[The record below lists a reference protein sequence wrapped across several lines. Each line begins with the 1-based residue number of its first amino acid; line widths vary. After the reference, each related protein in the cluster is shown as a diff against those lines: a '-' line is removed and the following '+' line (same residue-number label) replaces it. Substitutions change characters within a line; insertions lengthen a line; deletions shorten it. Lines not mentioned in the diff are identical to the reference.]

1 MLNSIRKIIVPTDFS
16 DLSGIAARTAA
27 WLAMPE
33 AASVHLLHV
42 IRLPLLH
49 TTYDLNVPEAIWQG
63 LRKAMHERLDETK
76 RELEGLGVTDV
87 HLIVSESLQPAE
99 AIAQSVKKLD
109 ADLVVMATHGR
120 QGLKHALL
128 GSVTERTLRT
138 SAVPVLCVKG
148 RGITETPIE
157 RILLATDFS
166 THSKQALSLA
176 CSFAKRSGAQID
188 VLHILDESPDYIKYL
203 SAEIVAFE
211 KQAHA
216 LAGDQLDAVG
226 AQIKAANLSAK
237 THLRKG
243 RAVEMVASE
252 AERLGSDLIVMGTHG
267 HSGFARV
274 TLGSVTERTL
284 RLAACSVLATHAD
297 ED

>member
-76 RELEGLGVTDV
+76 QELEGLGVTDV
-87 HLIVSESLQPAE
+87 HQIVSESLQPAE